1 MKHIRSL
8 LLLAALLCS
17 VASLRADTAPA
28 PDLSFLPHTVGALE
42 IVAWDGYSYV
52 ARDGRTFWSG
62 VATPSV
68 ADLAAALATP
78 RTPPAA
84 PVVVPTEVS
93 RRQLFRALLEF
104 NPALTRA
111 AIRAQL
117 TAEADLIEFDEALE
131 FRRDHPLI
139 ARLGEM
145 LGITSAQADAIFIR
159 AAQL

>member
-1 MKHIRSL
+1 MIKPESLTKHGL
-8 LLLAALLCS
+8 TPLLA
-17 VASLRADTAPA
+17 
-28 PDLSFLPHTVGALE
+28 
-42 IVAWDGYSYV
+42 
-52 ARDGRTFWSG
+52 RTFWSG

-111 AIRAQL
+111 AILAQL

-145 LGITSAQADAIFIR
+145 LDITSAQADAIFIR